1 MSKRATI
8 YVDEELHR
16 ALKIKA
22 AAIDR
27 TISEIVNEAIRRD
40 LAEDADDLAVFEER
54 ADEPVRPFEERARA
68 LRVRESTIPFGLADY
83 RRLEAL
89 AKAEGRSPAELMH
102 EAFKEYAK
110 RRASASRPTSLGAG
124 HSGRGDLSERAE
136 ELLGGMGRDG

>member
-1 MSKRATI
+1 VRKRATI

-16 ALKIKA
+16 ALKVKA
-22 AAIDR
+22 AALDR

-40 LAEDADDLAVFEER
+40 LAEDADDLA
-54 ADEPVRPFEERARA
+54 A
-68 LRVRESTIPFGLADY
+68 LRVSEPTIPFGLADY

-102 EAFKEYAK
+102 EAFTEYAK
-110 RRASASRPTSLGAG
+110 SRATALQPTSLGAG

-136 ELLGGMGRDG
+136 ELLGEMGHD